1 MNLKEALFNEID
13 ETLAQRNAWEQR
25 TGCGDCRSCLR
36 DVLSRVFLAS
46 REKAFGWQSQSSP
59 RFQLPVPMG
68 GRYTQVRFEFL
79 EDGSVIESGMDS
91 RRKSGWDQK
100 TGTFRP
106 INPTRLKIDLGWAYG
121 TTIYELNWQDNDHV
135 RLRADYQTIEL
146 ERVK

>member
-1 MNLKEALFNEID
+1 MKRLPRGTPGSKELVVATAVLVCAMSLVACSSHPEKRLLGGSHNPALVFNCPF
-13 ETLAQRNAWEQR
+13 RW
-25 TGCGDCRSCLR
+25 
-36 DVLSRVFLAS
+36 
-46 REKAFGWQSQSSP
+46 
-59 RFQLPVPMG
+59 G

-135 RLRADYQTIEL
+135 RLRADDQTIEL